1 MDKPVPLAARTAP
14 RDLLFWLRWVMAST
28 GAILLGFGIL
38 YASVFLAKAAVPG
51 TNEDRLVG
59 VLMFPVLGTALG
71 VLQWLVIRTRIP
83 KAGWWV
89 LLTGAGMLAAMPVA
103 AGVVEVINRAM
114 GSQWSW
120 ESMPEVLL
128 LYGFI
133 GFILALAQLPVLWPH
148 ISRAAFWPLTGIVG
162 WVALGLLMGKSIDIP
177 SDILALGSV
186 PAAFSG
192 LGLIWLF
199 RKPPSESIRSA

>member
-1 MDKPVPLAARTAP
+1 MDKPVAPVARTAP
-14 RDLLFWLRWVMAST
+14 RDLLFWLRWVIAST

-59 VLMFPVLGTALG
+59 VLMFPVLATVLG
-71 VLQWLVIRTRIP
+71 ALQWLVIRTRIP

-89 LLTGAGMLAAMPVA
+89 LLTVVGMLAAMALAP
-103 AGVVEVINRAM
+103 GVLQVISHAM
-114 GSQWSW
+114 GRQWSG
-120 ESMPEVLL
+120 ESMPEVLP

-133 GFILALAQLPVLWPH
+133 GFMLALAQLPVLWPH
-148 ISRAAFWPLTGIVG
+148 LSRAAFWPLTGIVG
-162 WVALGLLMGKSIDIP
+162 WVVLGLLMGKSIDIP
-177 SDILALGSV
+177 WDILTLGSV

-192 LGLIWLF
+192 LGLIWLI
-199 RKPPSESIRSA
+199 RKPPSECSRSA